1 MIRAP
6 PFIRPSGI
14 DTPIGGFTLSH
25 KNLMKKF
32 APWCIGAFLLL
43 AMLAGSQP
51 AIAADTNN
59 TLTAEEKAAGWQ
71 LLFDGTTFKGWH
83 NFHKTD
89 IAPGWQIK
97 DGAMVCANPEQAG
110 DIVTSNQFN
119 WFEFELDYNI
129 TDGGNSGILYHVVG
143 ENNAGWPTWAT
154 GPEFQLLD
162 NVNGHDAEPRQMS
175 GWLYGLY
182 QPPVDPKTG
191 KPLDATKP
199 VGEWN
204 HIRLLVTP
212 DKCEHGINGVKYFE
226 YVLHSDEFD
235 AKVAAS
241 KFGKPPLN
249 VLPFGQSNIGAIA
262 LQGDHGMISFR
273 NIKIRPITPK

>member
-1 MIRAP
+1 
-6 PFIRPSGI
+6 
-14 DTPIGGFTLSH
+14 
-25 KNLMKKF
+25 MKLI
-32 APWCIGAFLLL
+32 APWFFGIVVFLSL
-43 AMLAGSQP
+43 SVSRSP
-51 AIAADTNN
+51 VSAADTNN

-83 NFHKTD
+83 TFHKPDVT
-89 IAPGWQIK
+89 PGWQIK
-97 DGAMVCANPEQAG
+97 DGVLVCANPAEAG
-110 DIVTSNQFN
+110 DLVTSNQYN
-119 WFEFELDYNI
+119 WFELQLDYNI
-129 TDGGNSGILYHVVG
+129 TDGGNSGILFHVVG
-143 ENNAGWPTWAT
+143 ENMAKWPTWVT

-191 KPLDATKP
+191 KPLDATRP

-212 DKCEHGINGVKYFE
+212 EKCEHDMNGVKYFE
-226 YVLHSDEFD
+226 YVLHSDDFD
-235 AKVAAS
+235 ARVSAS
-241 KFGKPPLN
+241 KFGNGQLGIVAPLA
-249 VLPFGQSNIGAIA
+249 QSNIGAIA